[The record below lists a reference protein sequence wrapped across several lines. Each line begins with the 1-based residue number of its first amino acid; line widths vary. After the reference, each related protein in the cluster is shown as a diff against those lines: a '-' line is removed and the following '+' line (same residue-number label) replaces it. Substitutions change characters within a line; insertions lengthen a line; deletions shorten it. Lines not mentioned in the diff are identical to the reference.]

1 MTNLKETNNLNN
13 IKLQLFASE
22 GVEDTNKDTQ
32 DTTATD
38 DAQSTDAKTY
48 TEAELQ
54 KLIQSE
60 ADKRVTGAL
69 SKKEKEYQDKLLAE
83 QNKANMTVEEL
94 QIEKQRELDERE
106 AYIKT
111 LELETTKL
119 NYFKTKNYDVAL
131 MDFVS
136 GSDESEI
143 QANSDSLIAIIDKVV
158 EKQIGE
164 KLKEKSYSSPL
175 NATTSNSLTK
185 DDFMKLGYT
194 ERVKLSTENPKL
206 YKELSK

>member
-119 NYFKTKNYDVAL
+119 NYFKTEICAL
-131 MDFVS
+131 L
-136 GSDESEI
+136 I
-143 QANSDSLIAIIDKVV
+143 IIHSL
-158 EKQIGE
+158 G
-164 KLKEKSYSSPL
+164 
-175 NATTSNSLTK
+175 
-185 DDFMKLGYT
+185 G
-194 ERVKLSTENPKL
+194 
-206 YKELSK
+206 